1 MKKKLSLFLIMLLAV
16 AGLFASSY
24 VTVSTSNIRLFDE
37 YGTSVDINTVTDYTG
52 LIIYADEDVTFN
64 CPFGDILLNEGS
76 LITVLSWTQ
85 DKAELYLVNG
95 EARVNLLG
103 KADLNI
109 YTPVA
114 LAGMYSKGEYRIV
127 STESEE
133 AFFNYSAGSALYVDS
148 LLGELKQVDWL
159 SSSDIL
165 TGHDNVISFS
175 QYESEARYSNSFISS
190 YYEKKNA
197 PVEVEPAEST
207 EEEEAE
213 EPAVLEEIEVPT
225 SPEMTATV
233 EEPEVPE
240 VPTAP
245 EMTATV
251 EEPEVP
257 EVPTA
262 PEMTATVEEPEVPE
276 VPTAPEMT
284 ATVEEPEMPEVPAAP
299 EMTVTV
305 EMPEEEK
312 IPVPSAAVLEAVSSE
327 LIVTPDAPS
336 FLEPKRE
343 MLKEA
348 VPTAPMITYTS
359 TLEGR
364 KDIPD
369 APLFFA
375 VEVAPGLSLSP
386 LPVKFSSVTVTPVG
400 GLLAPVVTVDVE
412 KKTDS
417 NLTY

>member
-16 AGLFASSY
+16 TGLFASSY

-52 LIIYADEDVTFN
+52 LIIFADEDVTFN

-95 EARVNLLG
+95 EARVNLIG

-175 QYESEARYSNSFISS
+175 QYENEARYSNSFISS

-197 PVEVEPAEST
+197 PVEVEPEEAPA
-207 EEEEAE
+207 EEEAE
-213 EPAVLEEIEVPT
+213 EPAALEEEEVPAI
-225 SPEMTATV
+225 PEMTATV
-233 EEPEVPE
+233 EE
-240 VPTAP
+240 A
-245 EMTATV
+245 
-251 EEPEVP
+251 EE
-257 EVPTA
+257 
-262 PEMTATVEEPEVPE
+262 
-276 VPTAPEMT
+276 
-284 ATVEEPEMPEVPAAP
+284 PEVPAAP

-305 EMPEEEK
+305 EVPEEK

-343 MLKEA
+343 MLREA
-348 VPTAPMITYTS
+348 VPTAPKITYTS

-375 VEVAPGLSLSP
+375 VEVTPGLSLSP
-386 LPVKFSSVTVTPVG
+386 LPVKFSSVTVTPEG

>member
-213 EPAVLEEIEVPT
+213 EPAVLEDIEVPT

-262 PEMTATVEEPEVPE
+262 PEMTATVEEPEV
-276 VPTAPEMT
+276 
-284 ATVEEPEMPEVPAAP
+284 PEVPAAP

>member
-1 MKKKLSLFLIMLLAV
+1 
-16 AGLFASSY
+16 
-24 VTVSTSNIRLFDE
+24 
-37 YGTSVDINTVTDYTG
+37 
-52 LIIYADEDVTFN
+52 
-64 CPFGDILLNEGS
+64 
-76 LITVLSWTQ
+76 
-85 DKAELYLVNG
+85 
-95 EARVNLLG
+95 
-103 KADLNI
+103 
-109 YTPVA
+109 
-114 LAGMYSKGEYRIV
+114 
-127 STESEE
+127 
-133 AFFNYSAGSALYVDS
+133 
-148 LLGELKQVDWL
+148 
-159 SSSDIL
+159 
-165 TGHDNVISFS
+165 
-175 QYESEARYSNSFISS
+175 
-190 YYEKKNA
+190 
-197 PVEVEPAEST
+197 
-207 EEEEAE
+207 
-213 EPAVLEEIEVPT
+213 
-225 SPEMTATV
+225 
-233 EEPEVPE
+233 
-240 VPTAP
+240 
-245 EMTATV
+245 
-251 EEPEVP
+251 
-257 EVPTA
+257 
-262 PEMTATVEEPEVPE
+262 MTATVEEPEVPE